1 MSRDD
6 IIPYDPSAQQQRGA
20 LPGRQPDAPAQEER
34 DPAHGDYSLTRRIDR
49 LVQGVLEGR
58 IVPFLGAGI
67 SMYAPPRR
75 GRKDTAPTLKAVD
88 IAEQL
93 SSALHGKIP
102 SGDHHELPF
111 PTKHLVN
118 QALQTTGHSQGD
130 NPTERNRLSTSVIS
144 VGRDNTPPSPI
155 PLQLGEVAELCWA
168 ILGPAKT
175 CAVLRL
181 EDWNQRLPMA
191 AHHYL
196 AMLVREG
203 LVAEVLETNY
213 DDFVEEAVLETFG
226 SERRKYASTPEK
238 KRPVDA
244 APVIHD
250 LDSYRKHI
258 AQPQRPLEHEALVKV
273 IKLNGCATA
282 YRENIGGDSDPD
294 KTAKKII
301 LTEEQLQNWGEKA
314 WAQDLLRDRVRSRA
328 LLFIGFGNQDPIVR
342 HHAVAVIR
350 EFSFNESPRDGQWFK
365 MENAPFVMAYEKTLS
380 FFQFQ
385 ILRAFRTA
393 HEKASSE
400 RTLDNVATVY
410 MNAFLGR
417 DGKEI
422 DGAQTNEALPA
433 DIFLRRVAGLA
444 ICRHVSS
451 VYFGD
456 ESDVHSYLRGTLRQP
471 GVLLQDI
478 KRTLLHGDVV
488 EPPLFDGWLRLV
500 QESHTD
506 QKSSAWADV
515 CFAIRGD
522 DAGRAGYRPFLDAP
536 VKHPMLLALVSLLA
550 TGNTTI
556 PLPDA
561 QELRARCNLNGVPIA
576 GFRLLNADAKQG
588 RCSLYATSHLDA
600 FIDDAASERPVE
612 PSSDGDRKKR
622 DVPNNAVVL
631 LLGRGAQG
639 PFRMR
644 RWIPVGDHDEVKS
657 LREVIAIGDLF
668 ALRGESVGTVSMAQA
683 RQNLERLSQEPEVLL
698 GSDQHWQQYCVEE
711 R

>member
-6 IIPYDPSAQQQRGA
+6 NTLYDPSARQQTGA
-20 LPGRQPDAPAQEER
+20 PPGRQPDAPARAER
-34 DPAHGDYSLTRRIDR
+34 DPAQGDYSLTRRIDR

-67 SMYAPPRR
+67 SMFAPPRR
-75 GRKDTAPTLKAVD
+75 GCNDTAPTLKAVD

-93 SSALHGKIP
+93 SRALHGEIP
-102 SGDHHELPF
+102 SGSHHELAF

-130 NPTERNRLSTSVIS
+130 EPTERNRLLTSVIS
-144 VGRDNTPPSPI
+144 VGRDNITPWPV

-213 DDFVEEAVLETFG
+213 DNFVEEAVLETFG
-226 SERRKYASTPEK
+226 SERPKYESTLEK

-258 AQPQRPLEHEALVKV
+258 AQPRWPLKHEALVKV
-273 IKLNGCATA
+273 VKLNGCATA
-282 YRENIGGDSDPD
+282 YRESIGGTSDAD
-294 KTAKKII
+294 NTAKKII

-350 EFSFNESPRDGQWFK
+350 EFSFNESQRDGQWFK
-365 MENAPFVMAYEKTLS
+365 MENAPFVMAYEKNLS

-385 ILRAFRTA
+385 ILCAFRAA

-400 RTLDNVATVY
+400 NTLDNVASVY

-422 DGAQTNEALPA
+422 DETRTKEELPA
-433 DIFLRRVAGLA
+433 DLFLRRVVGLA

-451 VYFGD
+451 VYFCD
-456 ESDVHSYLRGTLRQP
+456 DSDVDSYLRGTLRQP

-488 EPPLFDGWLRLV
+488 KPPLFDGWLHLV

-506 QKSSAWADV
+506 QKSSAWAEV

-536 VKHPMLLALVSLLA
+536 VKQPMLLALVSLLA
-550 TGNTTI
+550 TGNTTK

-561 QELRARCNLNGVPIA
+561 QKLRARCDLNGAPIA
-576 GFRLLNADAKQG
+576 GFRLLEADAERG

-600 FIDDAASERPVE
+600 FIGDTASEPSVE
-612 PSSDGDRKKR
+612 PSTDGDRKAR
-622 DVPNNAVVL
+622 HVPNNAVVV

-644 RWIPVGDHDEVKS
+644 RWIPVGDGVEEKS

-668 ALRGESVGTVSMAQA
+668 ALRGESVGTVSLAQA
-683 RQNLERLSQEPEVLL
+683 RKNLERLSQEPEALL

-711 R
+711 